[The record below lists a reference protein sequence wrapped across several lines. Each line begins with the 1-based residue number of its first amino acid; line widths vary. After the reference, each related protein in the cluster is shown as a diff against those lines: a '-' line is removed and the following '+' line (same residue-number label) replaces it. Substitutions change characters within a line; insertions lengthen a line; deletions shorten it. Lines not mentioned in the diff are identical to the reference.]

1 MSLYLLIGILG
12 APVFRGGAHGID
24 QFAAVSDGGVI
35 ALAPTGGYLV
45 GMLLAGWIVGR
56 LADLGWD
63 RTVLGTVGA
72 MLIGIPNE
80 HVPTAP
86 LQKAL
91 LKAVGGS
98 SS

>member
-1 MSLYLLIGILG
+1 MRCS
-12 APVFRGGAHGID
+12 
-24 QFAAVSDGGVI
+24 QWFAARCQ
-35 ALAPTGGYLV
+35 ALVPTGQVLECDPAQFDA
-45 GMLLAGWIVGR
+45 MATRNRPTAIVLPR
-56 LADLGWD
+56 EVFDADPA
-63 RTVLGTVGA
+63 RYREVAKAVGA